1 MRTKF
6 PPRTLKKNDVL
17 FTFTRK
23 NNNIE
28 KKYYFIKNQ
37 FPNLKSFTFYTS
49 LGRKKNPYAGNND
62 EQYNRTYLYAAHPAS
77 SLNFASLSPAPAP
90 ETAGPCPCSTCCY
103 CNWCANCCFQTTFAG
118 CPGDEVLCGCG
129 NESNC
134 GPC

>member
-1 MRTKF
+1 MSTKF
-6 PPRTLKKNDVL
+6 PPRTLNKNDVL

-23 NNNIE
+23 NNKIQ

-37 FPNLKSFTFYTS
+37 FANLKSFTFFTS
-49 LGRKKNPYAGNND
+49 LGRKKNTYAGNND

-77 SLNFASLSPAPAP
+77 SLNFASPAPQW
-90 ETAGPCPCSTCCY
+90 AGNCPSSDPCYCSWCSNCCY
-103 CNWCANCCFQTTFAG
+103 QTTFAG

-129 NESNC
+129 NENNC